1 MMESLQEIIT
11 RVITRKFGNQDTV
24 TIPAQRGTYFT
35 ATLCEDGIDVDNLST
50 QPFLPWEVC
59 VETVLLLRAEGG
71 VAKRGNAM
79 NYRLGEE
86 KLPLNSVEGHV
97 ASQVYGKE
105 PGEWVFRRITPIAA
119 ILVWA
124 GICEN
129 RRGALAFVKPP
140 S

>member
-1 MMESLQEIIT
+1 METLQETII
-11 RVITRKFGNQDTV
+11 RFISRKFGNQDTV
-24 TIPAQRGTYFT
+24 TIPAQRGAYFT
-35 ATLCEDGIDVDNLST
+35 ATLYEDGIEVNNLST
-50 QPFLPWEVC
+50 QPFLPWEVF
-59 VETVLLLRAEGG
+59 VETVHLLRAEGG
-71 VAKRGNAM
+71 VAQRGNAM
-79 NYRLGEE
+79 NYKLGGK

-129 RRGALAFVKPP
+129 RRGALAFVDP
-140 S
+140 SS